1 MINDLSDDIIYFILK
16 KLHKFKYLYI
26 LFNTNKNINIKTKFI
41 LNFHYNNMKNYLNNS
56 NNYNNNYIYEL
67 VSNKLFYSKILNI
80 KKINNNYYNSI
91 TNLNI
96 SDFIKLCIIFNE
108 YNDNKIELKHIRII
122 NLKEL
127 LLFLEHAENDSHFF
141 PFMILVLDSFFTIFI
156 EYENK
161 KKIYRLKLKYKNND
175 ISIFK
180 SIDEKS
186 LFNIFYLSKKQIL
199 DIYL

>member
-1 MINDLSDDIIYFILK
+1 MINNLSDDIIYFILK
-16 KLHKFKYLYI
+16 KLHKFKYLFI
-26 LFNTNKNINIKTKFI
+26 LKKVNKNLNKNTIFV
-41 LNFHYNNMKNYLNNS
+41 LNFHYNNMKTYLNYNS
-56 NNYNNNYIYEL
+56 NYIYEL
-67 VSNKLFYSKILNI
+67 ISNKLFYSKILNI

-91 TNLNI
+91 KNLNI
-96 SDFIKLCIIFNE
+96 SNFIKLCIIFNE
-108 YNDNKIELKHIRII
+108 YNDYNIQTNYIKII

-127 LLFLEHAENDSHFF
+127 LLFLDYSKKDSYFF
-141 PFMILVLDSFFTIFI
+141 PFMIMHLNNNFTIFM

>member
-41 LNFHYNNMKNYLNNS
+41 LNFHYNNMKNYLN
-56 NNYNNNYIYEL
+56 YNNNYIYEL

-91 TNLNI
+91 INLNI

-127 LLFLEHAENDSHFF
+127 LLFLEYAENDSHFF

>member
-1 MINDLSDDIIYFILK
+1 MINNLSDDIIYFILK
-16 KLHKFKYLYI
+16 KLHKFKYLFI
-26 LFNTNKNINIKTKFI
+26 LKKVNKNLNKNTIFV
-41 LNFHYNNMKNYLNNS
+41 LNFHYNNMKTYLNYNS
-56 NNYNNNYIYEL
+56 NYIYEL
-67 VSNKLFYSKILNI
+67 ISNKLFYSKILNI

-91 TNLNI
+91 KNLNI

-108 YNDNKIELKHIRII
+108 YNDYNIQTNYIKII

-127 LLFLEHAENDSHFF
+127 LLFLDYSKKDSYFF
-141 PFMILVLDSFFTIFI
+141 PFMIMHLNNNFTIFM

>member
-1 MINDLSDDIIYFILK
+1 MINNLSDDIIYFILK
-16 KLHKFKYLYI
+16 KLHKFKYLFI
-26 LFNTNKNINIKTKFI
+26 LKKVNKNLNKNTIFV
-41 LNFHYNNMKNYLNNS
+41 LNFHYNNMNKFLNYS
-56 NNYNNNYIYEL
+56 NNYIYEL

-91 TNLNI
+91 KNLNI

-108 YNDNKIELKHIRII
+108 YNDYNIQTNYIKII

-127 LLFLEHAENDSHFF
+127 LLFLDYSKKDSYFF
-141 PFMILVLDSFFTIFI
+141 PFMIMHLNNNFTIFM